1 MDRGRGMLAAGFVAL
16 LATLALLVVTACSSD
31 PPPPQWQKLTSGSFS
46 GRSERLDLGTVYLIT
61 QVRVAWRL
69 SAPSDARAVFRLKT
83 VRISDGGSRT
93 DETSVRSWKD
103 SFAPRSDDALTLGVI
118 EPGESHITLT
128 QRVPRGAAGYAGS
141 FTLYTRDYE

>member
-61 QVRVAWRL
+61 QVRVTWRL

-83 VRISDGGSRT
+83 VRISDGGSRPT
-93 DETSVRSWKD
+93 RPRCAPGRTASLRAPTTPSRSASSSPASLTSRSP
-103 SFAPRSDDALTLGVI
+103 SVSLGRCR
-118 EPGESHITLT
+118 L
-128 QRVPRGAAGYAGS
+128 RRR